1 MKRGEIRKTPATFL
15 QPEQP
20 PRDFIS
26 SGCAVLDC
34 VLGGG
39 YPLGRI
45 VNIVG
50 DKSTGKTLLA
60 IEATANFAAAYPT
73 GLIWYNEVEAAFDR
87 GYAET
92 LGLPVGRVSFAEDC
106 FTVEAFFDHLKA
118 AAAEAKEKRLPG
130 LYVLDSLDALS
141 DKAELE
147 SEIDKGS
154 YGAAKAKKMSELFRR
169 LVQQLQKSR
178 LTLIVISQIRDKI
191 GVTFGERTTRSGGK
205 ALDFYA
211 SQVLFLAQV
220 ETLKKSSRGVDR
232 PIGVRIKAKA
242 KKNKIGPPLRDCVF
256 DLRFGFGID
265 DVAANL
271 NWLAEVD
278 LVERAGVAKDKIT
291 RWLRE
296 FEKLEPAEQRSKRAE
311 IASVLKTAW
320 AEVEGDFMPKR
331 RKYK

>member
-1 MKRGEIRKTPATFL
+1 MKRGEIKKVEPRFL
-15 QPEQP
+15 QAEGRPEL
-20 PRDFIS
+20 FS

-45 VNIVG
+45 VNVVG

-60 IEATANFAAAYPT
+60 IEACANFAAEHPE

-87 GYAET
+87 KYAST
-92 LGLPVGRVSFAEDC
+92 LGLPVEKVNFAQDC
-106 FTVEAFFDHLKA
+106 FTVEQFFDHLKA
-118 AAAEAKEKRLPG
+118 AAAEAREKNLPG
-130 LYVLDSLDALS
+130 LYILDSLDALS

-154 YGAAKAKKMSELFRR
+154 YGAQKAKKLSELFRR

-178 LTLIVISQIRDKI
+178 ITLVVISQVRDKI
-191 GVTFGERTTRSGGK
+191 GVMFGEKTTRSGGR

-211 SQVLFLAQV
+211 SQVLFLAQI
-220 ETLKKSSRGVDR
+220 ETLKKAVKGVER
-232 PIGVRIKAKA
+232 PIGVRIKAKCR
-242 KKNKIGPPLRDCVF
+242 KNKIGPPLRECLF
-256 DLRFGFGID
+256 DLRFGFGMD

-278 LVERAGVAKDKIT
+278 MSDRVGVAKDKVT

-296 FEKLEPAEQRSKRAE
+296 FEKMEPAEQKAKRTE
-311 IASVLKTAW
+311 IAAALITAW
-320 AEVEGDFMPKR
+320 AEVEGEFLPKR
-331 RKYK
+331 RKY